1 MNTRI
6 RYFFFL
12 AIILGATSFA
22 FTNNS
27 HGDPQKTLTI
37 TASNIE
43 LSDNISDPP
52 VNNDVEMVLLTF
64 NEPLD
69 KMTLK
74 GNVKLYRLGAKG
86 IETEVAV
93 YPRLDF
99 YNPALLQLY
108 TKPVFKLKDGEAYRI
123 EIGAGLKSTTGASV
137 GTGLSR
143 YFATDV
149 AIDLNGTGNKSA
161 KRNKIVVISDI
172 HLGMDSKFAEI
183 KQNYGNLVDL
193 VKHVGAAPDVKE
205 LVIGGDL
212 MDQWFVPMNY
222 QTPKDER
229 AFVDAIAANNKE
241 FVDAVVAIIKDGKI
255 KITYAPGNHD
265 LTVTE
270 ADIARV
276 FPGINQARGT
286 VQGLGEY
293 VTGNNGSIVIEHG
306 HKYNFFCAP
315 DPLSIKKTT
324 GKSSSIMPPGYFFTR
339 IATSSI
345 VEGKP
350 KTENKFPL
358 YDFDKN
364 DPEQV
369 LLNYYYM
376 TWKGILETLPVK
388 EKFSEKVIV
397 TNIDGMNDIYAMA
410 DVIPQYNPATGKFSV
425 KVYDGL
431 VTTWEERQA
440 INGVKVKTSAA
451 DAILGSNDDDLTD
464 MQSKLQYFDT
474 DASKRIV
481 IFGHTHKAR
490 VVPFKN
496 LKGEKTIY
504 ANSGTWIDHSLDHPN
519 STFVVVTEGDSDS
532 PLSFV
537 NLYQYTGNGTATRWG
552 KAQAI
557 SY

>member
-1 MNTRI
+1 MNNKV
-6 RYFFFL
+6 RYFL
-12 AIILGATSFA
+12 LIAIFLGATSFA

-27 HGDPQKTLTI
+27 PGDPQKTLTI

-64 NEPLD
+64 SEPLD

-93 YPRLDF
+93 YPRLDY

-143 YFATDV
+143 YFATNV
-149 AIDLNGTGNKSA
+149 AIDLNGTGSKTV

-172 HLGMDSKFAEI
+172 HLGIDSKFAEI

-193 VKHVGAAPDVKE
+193 VTRVRTAPDVKE

-222 QTPKDER
+222 KTPEDER

-241 FVDAVVAIIKDGKI
+241 FVDAVIAIIKDGKI
-255 KITYAPGNHD
+255 KVTYAPGNHD

-276 FPGINQARGT
+276 FPGINQVRGT

-293 VTGNNGSIVIEHG
+293 VTGKDGSIVIEHG

-315 DPLSIKKTT
+315 DPVSIKKTT
-324 GKSSSIMPPGYFFTR
+324 GKNSSIMPPGYFFTR

-345 VEGKP
+345 VQGKP
-350 KTENKFPL
+350 KTENTFPL
-358 YDFDKN
+358 YNIDKN
-364 DPEQV
+364 DPEQL

-397 TNIDGMNDIYAMA
+397 TNIDGMNDTYAMA

-431 VTTWEERQA
+431 VTTWEERQE
-440 INGVKVKTSAA
+440 INGVKAKISAA
-451 DAILGSNDDDLTD
+451 DAILGANDDDLTD
-464 MQSKLQYFDT
+464 MQSKFQYFDN
-474 DASKRIV
+474 DPSKRIV

-490 VVPFKN
+490 VVAFKN
-496 LKGEKTIY
+496 LKGEKTVY

-519 STFVVVTEGDSDS
+519 STFVVVTEGDEGS
-532 PLSFV
+532 PLTFV
-537 NLYQYTGNGTATRWG
+537 NLYQYTGNGTVTRWG

-557 SY
+557 RY